1 MSSGADLL
9 NGLVSAVILVALLFL
24 FAAGLR
30 FPTAWAGWRRWCA
43 QGGVMLGAAALTL
56 LANIALYRH
65 DVHFDVTH
73 ERAFTPSPEA
83 QRVVQGLTADVDLLY
98 FYQRQHPAG
107 RLAKRMVEIM
117 ARASPRLHVRTVD
130 LDQYPGLANK
140 YGVHLYNVAVLES
153 SGRRLQVVSTDD
165 RDIAL
170 GILRVTRATVK
181 VICFVVG
188 HGEYDIDNMEYH
200 THFEGTHAH
209 SHGAEGVGVVLME
222 QHGLGRLRRALE
234 SLGLATQKVTL
245 ATTGRVPESCTA
257 LVEANPR
264 TMYAPPESD
273 ILADY
278 LARGG
283 AVLFMVD
290 LGFQVEPHLATLLA
304 QVGIRVG
311 AGVVVDPLDHY
322 FTDEQ
327 MVAVTKYATHPI
339 TRGLA
344 LSFYP
349 GVRPLEALPAPDI
362 TVTPL
367 VTSSAESY
375 VQPLPGVAAG
385 DAATKLRGAQILAIA
400 SEGGWPGTPNPAAKP
415 FRLVVIG
422 DADFASNSFFPY
434 MSNSELILA
443 MLTWLVGE
451 ERAPTM
457 KPPIEVLPRVVLTQR
472 QVYGIFAVTVLGLPG
487 IVVVV
492 GGAVWWRRRR

>member
-9 NGLVSAVILVALLFL
+9 NGLASAAVLVALLFL

-30 FPTAWAGWRRWCA
+30 LPVARAGWRRCCA
-43 QGGVMLGAAALTL
+43 HGGIILGAAALTL

-83 QRVVQGLTADVDLLY
+83 QRVVRGLTADVDLLY
-98 FYQRQHPAG
+98 FYQKQHPAG
-107 RLAKRMVEIM
+107 RMAKRMVETM
-117 ARASPRLHVRTVD
+117 ARANPRLHVRTVD
-130 LDQYPGLANK
+130 FEQYPGLANK
-140 YGVHLYNVAVLES
+140 YGVHVYNVAVLES
-153 SGRRLQVVSTDD
+153 SGRRLQVISTDD

-170 GILRVTRATVK
+170 GLLRVTRATVK
-181 VICFVVG
+181 TICFVVG
-188 HGEYDIDNMEYH
+188 HGEYDIDNLEYH
-200 THFEGTHAH
+200 THFEGAHAH

-234 SLGLATQKVTL
+234 SLGLAT
-245 ATTGRVPESCTA
+245 TGRVPEACTA

-264 TMYAPPESD
+264 TMYAPPESG
-273 ILADY
+273 ILAAY
-278 LARGG
+278 LGRGG
-283 AVLFMVD
+283 AVLLMVD
-290 LGFQVEPHLATLLA
+290 LAFPVEPRLAALLPQA
-304 QVGIRVG
+304 GVRVG
-311 AGVVVDPLDHY
+311 EGVVVDPLDHY

-327 MVAVTKYATHPI
+327 MVAVTRYATHPI

-344 LSFYP
+344 LSFFP
-349 GVRPLEALPAPDI
+349 GGRPLEALPAPGL

-375 VQPLPGVAAG
+375 VQPLSGVAEG
-385 DAATKLRGAQILAIA
+385 DATAQVRGAQVLAIA
-400 SEGGWPGTPNPAAKP
+400 SEGIWPGAATTLAKT

-434 MSNSELILA
+434 MANSDLVLA
-443 MLTWLVGE
+443 MLAWLVGE

-457 KPPIEVLPRVVLTQR
+457 KPPIEVLPTVVLTQR

-487 IVVVV
+487 IVLTI
-492 GGAVWWRRRR
+492 GGVVWWRRRR